1 MRTWIGVGI
10 LVLLLG
16 IGIFFTAYT
25 ADTQN
30 RIAQTLFESREA
42 AAVGQWE
49 RAAGKCYQAR
59 ALWEKHQT
67 LTATVVDHEPMEEV
81 DALASDDCDSVL
93 LFFGVGN
100 HGGGPTIENLNSVR
114 KLQQLR
120 QRTQKELF

>member
-59 ALWEKHQT
+59 ALWEKHQK

-81 DALASDDCDSVL
+81 DALFAQLEVHLKARDSLGYCACCASLEVFTRAIGESHSVSWWSFL
-93 LFFGVGN
+93 
-100 HGGGPTIENLNSVR
+100 
-114 KLQQLR
+114 
-120 QRTQKELF
+120 

>member
-49 RAAGKCYQAR
+49 KAAGKCYQAR
-59 ALWEKHQT
+59 ASGKNTKSSPPPWWIT
-67 LTATVVDHEPMEEV
+67 SPW
-81 DALASDDCDSVL
+81 
-93 LFFGVGN
+93 
-100 HGGGPTIENLNSVR
+100 R
-114 KLQQLR
+114 KWMPCLPSW
-120 QRTQKELF
+120 KCI